1 MAILNARLCPP
12 ATSRKIG
19 PERIMPPKLKEFL
32 QRWAITTVAVLVAAH
47 VVEKIH
53 YDHWRGLLVA
63 TLLLGLLNAFLRPL
77 ILIATVGLLGALNFA
92 IGLRFTIVTLPLQ
105 ILSFGFFLLALNA
118 LLLLFVDQLV
128 PSFHADD
135 FWTAFKGGLIISII
149 SLLLNSLTG
158 VGNTRVTMQ
167 RGKPGS
173 SPGSSDR
180 PHSGGGNGPVID
192 I

>member
-1 MAILNARLCPP
+1 
-12 ATSRKIG
+12 
-19 PERIMPPKLKEFL
+19 MPPKLKEFL

-53 YDHWRGLLVA
+53 YEHWRGLLVA

-92 IGLRFTIVTLPLQ
+92 IGLRFTIITLPLQ

-158 VGNTRVTMQ
+158 SGNARIQVQ
-167 RGKPGS
+167 RGKPSRPS
-173 SPGSSDR
+173 SDSDR
-180 PHSGGGNGPVID
+180 PGSGGGSGPVID